1 MRIKSAVVSGY
12 THLSRLDFEMSREA
26 AKRLKWFDYYYSH
39 GRNARL
45 TCRYFGISP
54 QTFYRWKRRH
64 DPRNPHSLEDRSHR
78 PKRLRQPT
86 WSPEL
91 AQQVL
96 RLREE
101 YPRWGKDKLCEL
113 LRDQGREVSA
123 SMVGRILLHLKERGV
138 LKEPVPNHVSARKRL
153 RQRPFA
159 TRKPRDYMIKETG
172 DIVQL
177 DTLDL
182 RPLPGV
188 LLKHFTAHDVV
199 SKWNVMS
206 VHRQANARTAAQF
219 LDTLQERM
227 PFPVK
232 AIQVDGGSEFEA
244 VFEKECQTR
253 GIRLF
258 VLPPRSPKLNG
269 GVERAHRTHTE
280 EFYEV
285 TDSTFDLAE
294 LREKLLQWE
303 HTYNTIRPHQTL
315 GYLTPKKFMEQLKR
329 EEVRCH

>member
-1 MRIKSAVVSGY
+1 MKIKSGVLSGFS
-12 THLSRLDFEMSREA
+12 HLARIEEISREA
-26 AKRLKWFDYYYSH
+26 SKRLKWFDYYYKH

-54 QTFYRWKRRH
+54 QTFYRWKRRYNSKRL
-64 DPRNPHSLEDRSHR
+64 DSLEDRSHK

-86 WSPEL
+86 WSSEI
-91 AQQVL
+91 AQEVL

-101 YPRWGKDKLCEL
+101 YPRWGKDKLSEL
-113 LRDQGREVSA
+113 LGERGCHASA
-123 SMVGRILLHLKERGV
+123 SMVGRILRRLKERGA
-138 LKEPVPNHVSARKRL
+138 LKEPLPNHISARKRL

-159 TRKPRDYMIKETG
+159 IRKPKDYRIKETG

-206 VHRQANARTAAQF
+206 VHRQANASTAAHF

-232 AIQVDGGSEFEA
+232 AIQVDGGP
-244 VFEKECQTR
+244 V
-253 GIRLF
+253 
-258 VLPPRSPKLNG
+258 
-269 GVERAHRTHTE
+269 
-280 EFYEV
+280 
-285 TDSTFDLAE
+285 
-294 LREKLLQWE
+294 
-303 HTYNTIRPHQTL
+303 
-315 GYLTPKKFMEQLKR
+315 
-329 EEVRCH
+329 